1 MHARVVMKN
10 ENGFHAYVVVIFC
23 IISVRAISRDSA
35 CIGAAHEII
44 KIWDE
49 INYRFNIYMHGH
61 HFSVVLFLRLHIV
74 WDEINYIDETTIILL
89 MKNRI
94 FYINLIL

>member
-1 MHARVVMKN
+1 MKIDSMH
-10 ENGFHAYVVVIFC
+10 VVVIFC

-44 KIWDE
+44 KILDE

-61 HFSVVLFLRLHIV
+61 HVSVVLFLRLHIV
-74 WDEINYIDETTIILL
+74 WDEINY
-89 MKNRI
+89 R
-94 FYINLIL
+94 